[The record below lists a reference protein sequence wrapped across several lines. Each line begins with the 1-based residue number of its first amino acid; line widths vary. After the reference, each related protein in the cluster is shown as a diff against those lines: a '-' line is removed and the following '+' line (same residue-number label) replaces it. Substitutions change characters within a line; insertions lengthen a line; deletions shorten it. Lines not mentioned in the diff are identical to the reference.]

1 MNKILTKTEFFTHH
15 NGEVIV
21 DNADGIRVLTQ
32 QERRV
37 IEPMLE
43 KMRERRL
50 PAVQWLENQFE
61 GSRRARLYYEFLIV
75 RQFIKCMMGK
85 NDNLTMD
92 IDELGEFHYEKVDC
106 PVSCHCAGAGLLCK
120 GKNNSILSEKEQMVV
135 YLKSLGN
142 TEKEVAYLLNL
153 SPKTIHAHMDN
164 CRHKLHAHSSAEVI
178 RYFNATN
185 Q

>member
-1 MNKILTKTEFFTHH
+1 MNKPLTKTEFFTHH
-15 NGEVIV
+15 TGEVVI
-21 DNADGIRVLTQ
+21 DNADGIRILTH

-37 IEPMLE
+37 IEPMLI
-43 KMRERRL
+43 KMRELRL
-50 PAVQWLENQFE
+50 PAVQWLESQFE
-61 GSRRARLYYEFLIV
+61 GSRRARMYFDFLVV

-85 NDNLTMD
+85 NDSLTMD
-92 IDELGEFHYEKVDC
+92 IDDLGNFHYEKIDC
-106 PVSCHCAGAGLLCK
+106 PVSCHCKGAGLLCK
-120 GKNNSILSEKEQMVV
+120 GKNNSLLSKNEQMVV
-135 YLKSLGN
+135 YLKSLGK
-142 TEKEVAYLLNL
+142 TEKEVASILNR